1 MKNNRFVK
9 EASGFTL
16 VELLTV
22 ICILSIVLMI
32 AIPNFIQWQAN
43 YRFRNAIIDL
53 YSNFQRAKSVAV
65 RHRCLGTVT
74 FHQPIPPPPEN
85 SKSSESSEIYDYA
98 VFIDKD
104 NDMMLYLDE
113 MVIAK
118 VKWSEYINVEF
129 GSQSSDGVNFS
140 HNDSGFPAVAFR
152 PNGLPRNN
160 KGGLGMG
167 SVFIRNTNNNV
178 VRSIKLASAGRVR
191 IAN

>member
-9 EASGFTL
+9 EVSGFTL

-53 YSNFQRAKSVAV
+53 YSNFQRARSAAM

-74 FHQPIPPPPEN
+74 FHQPIPP
-85 SKSSESSEIYDYA
+85 ESSEIYDYA
-98 VFIDKD
+98 VFIDKN
-104 NDMMLYLDE
+104 NDMMLDLDE

-129 GSQSSDGVNFS
+129 GSQCSDGVNFS
-140 HNDSGFPAVAFR
+140 HNDLGFPAVAFR
-152 PNGLPRNN
+152 SNGLPINN

-167 SVFIRNTNNNV
+167 SVFIKNTNNNV
-178 VRSIKLASAGRVR
+178 IRSIKLASAGRVR